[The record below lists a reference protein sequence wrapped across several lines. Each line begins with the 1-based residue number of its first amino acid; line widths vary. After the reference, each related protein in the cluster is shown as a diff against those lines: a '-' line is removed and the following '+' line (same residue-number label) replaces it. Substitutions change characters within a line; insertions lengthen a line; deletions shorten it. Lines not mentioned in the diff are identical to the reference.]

1 MSIRNFKQ
9 LFGVVFAV
17 IFCILA
23 SALGFEIRNQV
34 TTKFPKGAYETSNAV
49 VQVLHD
55 QGYAHLTFSAV
66 CLGIV
71 GLLLGLIIGP
81 KVADSLVRAGNALE
95 AGLKGMSTKDK
106 IAVSFGSFLGI
117 FLTFPFIFFL
127 NSSSTKVPPEIGI
140 PVCILIGVA
149 FVYLGIRA
157 TMSMKDEF
165 RFIGAPPPVPEVEIS
180 PSVNCKILDTNVII
194 DGRIADVC
202 RTGFVEGPLYVPG
215 FVLEEL
221 QHIADSGDSLKR
233 ARGRRGLDILNNM
246 QKELPLIVRSWDKA
260 LEKSAQGD
268 EVDTK
273 LVKLAKALEG
283 AIITNDFNLN
293 KVAVLQGVQVL
304 NVNELANALKP
315 VVLPGEVMTV
325 GIVKEGKEPNQGVA
339 YLDDG
344 TMIVVEDG
352 RRYIG
357 DTLGVIVTS
366 VLQTV
371 AGKMIFARLRT
382 DEEDG
387 FDYSGRDTHGARGD
401 GNHSSYAAGRG
412 DNSRRGPGKK
422 VR

>member
-1 MSIRNFKQ
+1 MSIRSFKQ
-9 LFGVVFAV
+9 LFSIVFAL

-23 SALGFEIRNQV
+23 SVLGFQLRTWVASIPANTPSQ
-34 TTKFPKGAYETSNAV
+34 FLGA
-49 VQVLHD
+49 LKD
-55 QGYAHLTFSAV
+55 QPAEHLTFTAGA
-66 CLGIV
+66 LGII
-71 GLLLGLIIGP
+71 GLLLGVITGP
-81 KVADSLVRAGNALE
+81 KVADRLINAGNDLE

-106 IAVSFGSFLGI
+106 IAVTFGILLGI
-117 FLTFPFIFFL
+117 FLTMPFVL
-127 NSSSTKVPPEIGI
+127 LLTTTKISVIVG
-140 PVCILIGVA
+140 VSVSVLIGVA
-149 FVYLGIRA
+149 FIYLSIRA
-157 TMSMKDEF
+157 TTSMKDEF
-165 RFIGAPPPVPEVEIS
+165 RFLSAPPPVPEPEVN
-180 PSVNCKILDTNVII
+180 PSANCKILDTNVII

-221 QHIADSGDSLKR
+221 QHIADSGDNLKR

-273 LVKLAKALEG
+273 LVKLAKALDG

-293 KVAVLQGVQVL
+293 KVAALQGVQVL

-315 VVLPGEVMTV
+315 VVLPGEVMMV

-352 RRYIG
+352 RRFIG

-387 FDYSGRDTHGARGD
+387 FDFNGRDTHGGRGD
-401 GNHSSYAAGRG
+401 GNNNGSYGAGR
-412 DNSRRGPGKK
+412 DNYPRRGPGKK